1 MTRPDLASA
10 RRVLIVKLSAIGD
23 VIHALPVAAAL
34 GEAFPHLEISWAVEE
49 PFAPLLTGNP
59 FLQEIIAL
67 PKLNGRRL
75 RSASFRRGYRDKLHN
90 IRRANY
96 DVSLDLQGLTKSAVV
111 AVASGAKVRLG
122 YHWLREAAR
131 WLEQPVPLQTD
142 SVHIVDQYLDVARFC
157 GANPTTIR
165 FPFFI
170 PEADDDSAVTM
181 LRESGLPDGAPFV
194 TINPASAQKSKEWGA
209 EKYAALVDSLYDS
222 SGTPAVLVTADKI
235 VAAQVAGVAQRP
247 FVNLAGRTNLKQL
260 AAVLKR
266 GAVHICGDTGSGHLA
281 AALGR
286 PVVSL
291 FGPTNPLR
299 SCPYGQAENVVQ
311 IRAVCDVACAGSR
324 CVLPRPRCMDAIT
337 VQDIAAKVEPILA
350 KGEQT

>member
-1 MTRPDLASA
+1 MNRPDLDRA

-59 FLQEIIAL
+59 FLHEIIAL

-75 RSASFRRGYRDKLHN
+75 RSATFRRGYREKLGG

-111 AVASGAKVRLG
+111 AVASGAKIRLG
-122 YHWLREAAR
+122 YHWLREAAK
-131 WLEQPVPLQTD
+131 WLEQPVPLQTE

-157 GANPTTIR
+157 GANPTAVR

-170 PEADDDSAVTM
+170 SEADDESAAAM
-181 LRESGLPDGAPFV
+181 LRESGLLDNAPFV

-209 EKYAALVDSLYDS
+209 ANYAALADRLYDLL
-222 SGTPAVLVTADKI
+222 GMPAVLVTADKI
-235 VAAQVAGVAQRP
+235 VAEQVANAAQRP
-247 FVNLAGRTNLKQL
+247 FVNLGGRTNLKQL
-260 AAVLKR
+260 AAILKR

-281 AALGR
+281 AALSR
-286 PVVSL
+286 PIVSL

-311 IRAVCDVACAGSR
+311 VRAACDAACVGSR
-324 CVLPRPRCMDAIT
+324 CALPRPRCMDSIL
-337 VQDIAAKVEPILA
+337 VQDIIVKIEHILA
-350 KGEQT
+350 KGVQA